1 MPDEVHVASTSRI
14 AEHPYTIR
22 IDQDKMASL
31 ANNWTPQQEQRRR
44 GNSSYEVRIESPTYP
59 IEQQIQ
65 LYKFKPV
72 PFNGESIAKT
82 DYVKHNLQQNHQ
94 PAKPKS
100 IMPPHIPFSGTS
112 TSRSD
117 FVKHENVEARQ
128 SVHAVPA
135 YVPSYSTTPSYHII
149 RNLNLSTTS

>member
-1 MPDEVHVASTSRI
+1 
-14 AEHPYTIR
+14 
-22 IDQDKMASL
+22 MASF
-31 ANNWTPQQEQRRR
+31 ANDWTPQQEQRRR

-72 PFNGESIAKT
+72 PFNGQSIAKS
-82 DYVKHNLQQNHQ
+82 DYIKHDLPRNQQAVNQ
-94 PAKPKS
+94 KPAVPRQ
-100 IMPPHIPFSGTS
+100 IPFSGTS

-128 SVHAVPA
+128 SVHVVPQ
-135 YVPSYSTTPSYHII
+135 YVPSKAPFYGQTTARDLSLIHI
-149 RNLNLSTTS
+149 